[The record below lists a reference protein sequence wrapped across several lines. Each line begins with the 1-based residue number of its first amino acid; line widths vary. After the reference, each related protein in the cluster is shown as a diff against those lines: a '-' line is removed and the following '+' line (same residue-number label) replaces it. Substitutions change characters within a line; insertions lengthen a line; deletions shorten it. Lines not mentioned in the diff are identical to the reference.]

1 MQKLA
6 LSLRVETVD
15 NDSQV
20 QTAEQFLKLKV
31 KELGR
36 AQKAVDEAEQRLNS
50 AVIEALK
57 SKPLKWQEGELVQ
70 VLDVNRLYCFA
81 NNEFLNI
88 SPSERT
94 LYTEIY
100 EKLTK
105 TS

>member
-6 LSLRVETVD
+6 LPLRVETID
-15 NDSQV
+15 KDEQV
-20 QTAEQFLKLKV
+20 LTAEQFLKLKV
-31 KELGR
+31 QELGR
-36 AQKAVDEAEQRLNS
+36 AQKAVEEADRRLNL

-57 SKPLKWQEGELVQ
+57 SKPLKWHEGELVQ

-81 NNEFLNI
+81 NDEFMNI

-94 LYTEIY
+94 LYEVY

>member
-6 LSLRVETVD
+6 LPLRVETID
-15 NDSQV
+15 KDDQIL
-20 QTAEQFLKLKV
+20 TAEQFLKLKV
-31 KELGR
+31 QELGR
-36 AQKAVDEAEQRLNS
+36 SQKAVEEADRRLNL

-81 NNEFLNI
+81 NDEFMNI

-94 LYTEIY
+94 LYEVY
-100 EKLTK
+100 EKLTE